1 MKLFKNL
8 SLSVLL
14 ISLSTF
20 AIAAPTNLATDAK
33 VEFKGK
39 VIAAAC
45 SIDNDSTTG
54 TNAVTLPTVSTGN
67 ITSDTTATGVKEFTI
82 SVTGCGTSEVQLDL
96 TNFKDDVTTG
106 AAEKNL
112 KNSATATPATG
123 VSIKVE
129 FATMAT
135 GATSAPTTYV
145 PIDFTGTNNLNSHVK
160 NGNPNDKLYF
170 RAGYVKTAAAST
182 PTVGNVKA
190 GFSFNLK
197 YH

>member
-8 SLSVLL
+8 SLSLL
-14 ISLSTF
+14 LVSLSNF
-20 AIAAPTNLATDAK
+20 ALAAPTNLATDAK

-67 ITSDTTATGVKEFTI
+67 ITSATNATGVTEFTI
-82 SVTGCGTSEVQLDL
+82 SVTGCGTSEVELDL

-106 AAEKNL
+106 TSEVNL
-112 KNSATATPATG
+112 KNSAAAPAATG
-123 VSIKVE
+123 VSVKVE
-129 FATMAT
+129 FATLAT
-135 GATSAPTTYV
+135 GATAAPTTYV
-145 PIDFTGTNNLNSHVK
+145 PIDFTGTNNLSSYVK

-170 RAGYVKTAAAST
+170 RAGYVKTSAAST